1 MSVDLVR
8 ASDVQLDRI
17 RERSRDVCVVLQN
30 QEMPPG
36 CDPSFGRVGVEQSG
50 GTVSLLVDR
59 CEVPEHVPGE
69 VARWLRT
76 GRRDFAHFEEL
87 VAWLRGPL
95 TTTYSQAGGSAIAGT
110 HLTEEGDRVPAP
122 QFLEASSL
130 SERIQQRVVGQG
142 PALRV
147 LAAETSA
154 FLAQVAPR
162 RPLTVL
168 LVGPTGVGKTSA
180 AVTLAETLEDLTGG
194 EWGFV
199 RVDGAEYQE
208 SHTTANL
215 LGSPPGYIGYG
226 DPTPL
231 DVLRSTPRSVI
242 LIDEID
248 KVAPEVFR
256 LLMGLMDYGTLRGSR
271 GVIDGRRA
279 VLLLTSNLA
288 AEALL
293 GELDGSMDDPDRIDC
308 VVRERYRSEGVA
320 PELMGRITSIA
331 LFGRLA
337 HGDRLAIVEL
347 SVHRVAETYGV
358 EVRAVERALL
368 FRMLGGDIDAAAG
381 ARAVEYRVSRVL
393 NPVLADVARAGVGM
407 PIDLFSDDHGEWAW
421 RVAEPLRT
429 RS

>member
-1 MSVDLVR
+1 MSVDLVQ
-8 ASDVQLDRI
+8 ASDDYLDRI
-17 RERSRDVCVVLQN
+17 RERSRTVCMVLQN

-36 CDPSFGRVGVEQSG
+36 CYPKFGRVGVEQSG
-50 GTVSLLVDR
+50 GTVLLLVDR
-59 CEVPEHVPGE
+59 CVPPEDLPGE
-69 VARWLRT
+69 VARWLREGT
-76 GRRDFAHFEEL
+76 RSFADFEEL

-95 TTTYSQAGGSAIAGT
+95 RTAYGHAGGSAGAEADPG
-110 HLTEEGDRVPAP
+110 EAEDPMSAP

-130 SERIQQRVVGQG
+130 AAHIRRQVVGQD
-142 PALRV
+142 PALRA
-147 LAAETSA
+147 LAAETGA

-180 AVTLAETLEDLTGG
+180 ALTLAETLEELTGG

-208 SHTTANL
+208 SHTTAKL
-215 LGSPPGYIGYG
+215 LGSPPGYVGYG

-256 LLMGLMDYGTLRGSR
+256 LLMGLMDYGKLRDGR
-271 GVIDGRRA
+271 GEIDGRRA
-279 VLLLTSNLA
+279 ILLLTSNLA

-293 GELDGSMDDPDRIDC
+293 GELDGSRDDLDRIDR

-320 PELMGRITSIA
+320 PELMGRITSIV

-347 SVHRVAETYGV
+347 SVHSVAATYGV
-358 EVRAVERALL
+358 EVRAIEPALL
-368 FRMLGGDIDAAAG
+368 FRMLSGEIDAESG

-393 NPVLADVARAGVGM
+393 NPVLADVARAGVTA
-407 PIDLFSDDHGEWAW
+407 PIILFSDDHGEWAW
-421 RVAEPLRT
+421 SVAEPSRR

>member
-8 ASDVQLDRI
+8 ASDVDLDRI
-17 RERSRDVCVVLQN
+17 RERSRNVCMVLQN

-36 CDPSFGRVGVEQSG
+36 CHPRFGRVGVEQSA
-50 GTVSLLVDR
+50 GTVLLLVDR
-59 CEVPEHVPGE
+59 CVAPEDLPGD
-69 VARWLRT
+69 VARWLREGT
-76 GRRDFAHFEEL
+76 RRFADFEEL

-95 TTTYSQAGGSAIAGT
+95 RTAYGHAGGSASAEADPG
-110 HLTEEGDRVPAP
+110 EAEDPVPAP

-130 SERIQQRVVGQG
+130 AARIRRHVVGQD

-180 AVTLAETLEDLTGG
+180 ALTLAETLEDLTGG

-208 SHTTANL
+208 SHTTAKL

-256 LLMGLMDYGTLRGSR
+256 LLMGLMDYGKLRDGR
-271 GVIDGRRA
+271 GEIDGRRA
-279 VLLLTSNLA
+279 ILLLTSNLA

-293 GELDGSMDDPDRIDC
+293 GELDGSLDDSDRIDR

-320 PELMGRITSIA
+320 PELMGRITSTV
-331 LFGRLA
+331 LFGRLD

-347 SVHRVAETYGV
+347 SVHSVAATYGV
-358 EVRAVERALL
+358 EVRAIEPALL
-368 FRMLGGDIDAAAG
+368 FRMLSGEIDAESG

-393 NPVLADVARAGVGM
+393 NPVLADVARAGVTT
-407 PIDLFSDDHGEWAW
+407 PIVLFSDDHGEWAW
-421 RVAEPLRT
+421 SVAEPSRR